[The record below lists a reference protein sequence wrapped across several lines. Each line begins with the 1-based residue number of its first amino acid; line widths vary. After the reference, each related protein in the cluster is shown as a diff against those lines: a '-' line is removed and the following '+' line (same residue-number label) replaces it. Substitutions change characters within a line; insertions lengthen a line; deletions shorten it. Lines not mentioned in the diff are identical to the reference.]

1 MSQVRLSRPSLKT
14 VVLSAVVLLASPA
27 LTACVE
33 TAMTGAAVVGTT
45 ALQDRGVKGATVD
58 TAIRAEIN
66 HYWLEK
72 DHRMWMALHLQVYEG
87 RVLVSGTL
95 ANPDE
100 RADAVQLAWK
110 AKGVKEVIDEVQV
123 ANSQGVGDYA
133 RDTAIH
139 TELDARLLFA
149 KGVESVNY
157 STVVENGVIYI
168 LGVAQNQTELDRVL
182 NIARNIK
189 NVKKV
194 ISHVIMRDDPKRF
207 RSASAS

>member
-1 MSQVRLSRPSLKT
+1 MSEVRLSR
-14 VVLSAVVLLASPA
+14 VVLSALILLAGSA

-33 TAMTGAAVVGTT
+33 TAVTGAAVVGTA
-45 ALQDRGVKGATVD
+45 ALQDRGVKGATND

-72 DHRMWMALHLQVYEG
+72 DHKMWMALHLQVYEG

-95 ANPDE
+95 GNPDE
-100 RADAVQLAWK
+100 RADAIQLAWK
-110 AKGVKEVIDEVQV
+110 AAGVKEVIDEVQV
-123 ANSQGVGDYA
+123 ANSQGVADYA

-149 KGVESVNY
+149 KSIESVNY

-168 LGVAQNQTELDRVL
+168 LGVAQNQGELDRVL